1 MRLLVALAFV
11 PSIAQAD
18 LAKGAHVGA
27 NQIGI
32 EGDGDARGVD
42 GPFKPALVL
51 GMTIRKS
58 LTPTFSL
65 QLEGNVEQKRA
76 VMRDCAVNPC
86 MDVADISM
94 WYFAVPVLLRFD
106 LLPGATKFHLDAG
119 PELVLS
125 LGGGQTD
132 TATEDFQSFDDKLG
146 NVGLVL
152 GVGLEVATGPGS
164 ITFDL
169 RYKRWFAPVYDGPDK
184 LQITHQI
191 WVVTGY
197 VFP

>member
-1 MRLLVALAFV
+1 MRLLVALALV
-11 PSIAQAD
+11 PSIAQAE

-27 NQIGI
+27 NQIGTD
-32 EGDGDARGVD
+32 GDGAASRID
-42 GPFKPALVL
+42 GAFKPSLVL
-51 GMTIRKS
+51 GMTIRKA

-76 VMRDCAVNPC
+76 VMRDCSVTC

-94 WYFAVPVLLRFD
+94 WYFVVPVLLRFD
-106 LLPGATKFHLDAG
+106 LLPGATKLHLDVG

-132 TATEDFQSFDDKLG
+132 TATDDFQPFDDNLG
-146 NVGLVL
+146 NVGLVV
-152 GVGLEVATGPGS
+152 GAGLEVATGPGS